1 MTTSKTTLATA
12 VAVALSLT
20 ALAST
25 SAFAKVLPAVQ
36 NLAPTTRTNP
46 VGVQGGTVFTPGVQ
60 GAPGSFAPSH
70 PSATPS
76 PVPFCL
82 QHPNACG

>member
-1 MTTSKTTLATA
+1 MTAFKTTLATA
-12 VAVALSLT
+12 AAVALGAT

-25 SAFAKVLPAVQ
+25 AAFAKVLPAVQ

-76 PVPFCL
+76 PAPFCL